1 MKRLSYLLIGGIL
14 LSTIII
20 SCEQGPK
27 PLDATA
33 LAANADSVARSQ
45 MQAIA
50 EASMIEC
57 NANQAMMVQMK
68 ADSLY
73 NVAVAAMN
81 H

>member
-27 PLDATA
+27 PLDPTA
-33 LAANADSVARSQ
+33 LAAKADSVARSQ